1 MLITDL
7 EGEVLEANQYALE
20 WSGYDS
26 KNELLN
32 TPVRNLY
39 SEASDRDRLLA
50 SLISGGPVTDLEIR
64 GRKKDGSTPWVSVS
78 SVQIERGGGK
88 LIVSAITDVSDR
100 KMAEEELRR
109 SEERLQMITDTA
121 KDAIIMID
129 QGGCITFWN
138 PAAEDIFGWAA
149 EEVIGKDLHALV
161 VPERHLEPYRAGF
174 GEFRITGRGHMV
186 DRTVELEGL
195 RKDGTEFPL
204 ELSLSV
210 AHGEGAWQGVGVIR
224 DITERKEAE
233 AELERTNSR
242 LEEFAHTVSHDM
254 KAPLNSI
261 LLGSEF
267 LASFIRRANFPMSRR
282 PKPNTS
288 SRLWDETCTGPAG

>member
-109 SEERLQMITDTA
+109 SEERLRMITNTT
-121 KDAIIMID
+121 KDALIMID
-129 QGGCITFWN
+129 QGGRITFWN

-149 EEVIGKDLHALV
+149 EEVIGKDLHALIA
-161 VPERHLEPYRAGF
+161 PERYSRAHEAGF
-174 GEFRITGRGHMV
+174 GEFSCTGRGHMV
-186 DRTVELEGL
+186 DKTIELEGL